1 MDIYEVMRT
10 TFSAREF
17 TDEYVPNNVLYKIL
31 DQARFAPSGGN
42 RQGAHVIVIRDNDMK
57 RKIADIA
64 PFAAKKYRAQQKAG
78 ESPWNTIQKSQ
89 LSDSD
94 IEAVPI
100 PKMLT
105 EPIAQAPVVLVVG
118 VDLRVVASMDQELRR
133 VGVVSGAS
141 IYPFVWNI
149 LLAARNEGYGGTITT
164 MAISEEPSLCEI
176 LDIPSYMAVAAIIPL
191 GRPSKILTKLRR
203 QEVEEFTHLEKWDG
217 MPLMENN

>member
-1 MDIYEVMRT
+1 
-10 TFSAREF
+10 
-17 TDEYVPNNVLYKIL
+17 
-31 DQARFAPSGGN
+31 
-42 RQGAHVIVIRDNDMK
+42 
-57 RKIADIA
+57 
-64 PFAAKKYRAQQKAG
+64 
-78 ESPWNTIQKSQ
+78 
-89 LSDSD
+89 
-94 IEAVPI
+94 
-100 PKMLT
+100 
-105 EPIAQAPVVLVVG
+105 
-118 VDLRVVASMDQELRR
+118 MDQDLSR

>member
-1 MDIYEVMRT
+1 
-10 TFSAREF
+10 
-17 TDEYVPNNVLYKIL
+17 
-31 DQARFAPSGGN
+31 
-42 RQGAHVIVIRDNDMK
+42 
-57 RKIADIA
+57 
-64 PFAAKKYRAQQKAG
+64 
-78 ESPWNTIQKSQ
+78 
-89 LSDSD
+89 
-94 IEAVPI
+94 
-100 PKMLT
+100 MLT

-118 VDLRVVASMDQELRR
+118 VDLRVVASMDQDLSR

-203 QEVEEFTHLEKWDG
+203 QEVEKFTHLEKWDG